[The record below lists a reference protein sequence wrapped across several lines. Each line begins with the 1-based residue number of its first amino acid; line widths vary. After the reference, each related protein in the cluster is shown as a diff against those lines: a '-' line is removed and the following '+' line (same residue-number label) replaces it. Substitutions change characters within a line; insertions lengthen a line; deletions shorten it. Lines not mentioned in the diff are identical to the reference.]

1 MAADEEE
8 PPCRPVK
15 KKRRKKFCYDPVK
28 LSFMH
33 ALYIIDT
40 RCICHVKADRVL
52 FCLSFYYYFLA
63 YFLGHHWR
71 LIFQAMPNHSLMFI
85 SLRYDT
91 TYRQK
96 SEAMI
101 ERSAYRFAT
110 WMVNFPSRDL
120 ALIRP
125 IFISIVNPPIVY
137 TSLAGHVV
145 GLYGVYL

>member
-63 YFLGHHWR
+63 YFLGHHWPSD
-71 LIFQAMPNHSLMFI
+71 FSSHAESL
-85 SLRYDT
+85 LD
-91 TYRQK
+91 
-96 SEAMI
+96 
-101 ERSAYRFAT
+101 
-110 WMVNFPSRDL
+110 
-120 ALIRP
+120 
-125 IFISIVNPPIVY
+125 VY
-137 TSLAGHVV
+137 FLTL
-145 GLYGVYL
+145 